1 MTFKNLRSFDSKRK
15 IYSIKKLP
23 NNNNKHYL
31 EASTLRTTTTTT
43 TTTTAT
49 ITKKLSRSVDI
60 KINLVY
66 YDSKE

>member
-23 NNNNKHYL
+23 CNNNKHYL

-43 TTTTAT
+43 TTAT
-49 ITKKLSRSVDI
+49 IRKKLSRSVDI